1 MTLDEFLADVD
12 KVREFAK
19 KTDGDIGFRD
29 AFYYAEKFHNLRLQE
44 EAWCERCGEPED
56 EGY

>member
-12 KVREFAK
+12 KVRAFCEEH
-19 KTDGDIGFRD
+19 DGDSELER
-29 AFYYAEKFHNLRLQE
+29 AFNYALAFHNLRLQE
-44 EAWCERCGEPED
+44 EAWCECCGEPED